1 MYYKNAE
8 LAKAVTIIERMA
20 NLNTFDDI
28 AQDYKYWEDAADEIN
43 SNKRKNNLG
52 FLLNLFYL
60 LTLFPQSGKFTT
72 IMEIRM

>member
-52 FLLNLFYL
+52 FLLTTYFV
-60 LTLFPQSGKFTT
+60 SGKFITV
-72 IMEIRM
+72 MEIRM